1 MSIKQTKIWRFFSSP
16 KLAIWLL
23 SIIATLSLVGTF
35 IPQNEDPSFYI
46 ERFGSAGFNFLS
58 KAGLN
63 NIYSVWWF
71 ILFLIL
77 LALNL
82 LICLLN
88 RVSFKLRMLGTL
100 LAHFS
105 ILVILSGALVG
116 LFFGEK
122 GYIQIKE
129 GETINRFLSKNKLL
143 TLSFSL
149 RLDDFLYEEY
159 IDPKEKLLV
168 YAKDNKLLGEIS
180 LSKGGDLKLTGGE
193 SVRILRFIPDFSI
206 DITTKQVVSRSSE
219 PKNPAIEVEFS
230 LSAGKAGAAGRKDT
244 KIFWVFAHFP
254 DIHDALGKDYKFV
267 YQWVMRRPKDFIS
280 KVTILKDAKEMMR
293 YDIRVNHPL
302 RFEGYSF
309 FQSSYDKENLSW
321 SGLQVNKDPGVPIVY
336 AGFILL
342 ILGLTMI
349 FYINP
354 LLIKK
359 R

>member
-1 MSIKQTKIWRFFSSP
+1 MPIKQTKIWRFFSST

-23 SIIATLSLVGTF
+23 AIIATLSLVGTF
-35 IPQNEDPSFYI
+35 IPQNEDASFYI
-46 ERFGSAGFNFLS
+46 ERFGSSGFNFLS

-63 NIYSVWWF
+63 NIYSAWWF
-71 ILFLIL
+71 VLFLIL

-105 ILVILSGALVG
+105 ILVILAGALIG

-122 GYIQIKE
+122 GYIKIKE
-129 GETINRFLSKNKLL
+129 GEAINCFLSKDKLV

-149 RLDDFLYEEY
+149 RLDDFIYEEY

-180 LSKGGDLKLTGGE
+180 LSKGGDLKLLGGE
-193 SVRILRFIPDFSI
+193 SVKILRFIPDFSM

-219 PKNPAIEVEFS
+219 PRNPAIEVE
-230 LSAGKAGAAGRKDT
+230 LSASGGKDT
-244 KIFWVFAHFP
+244 KTLWVFAHFP
-254 DIHDALGKDYKFV
+254 DIHEALGKDYKFV

-280 KVTILKDAKEMMR
+280 KIAVVKNGNELLR
-293 YDIRVNHPL
+293 QDIRVNHPL

-309 FQSSYDKENLSW
+309 FQSSYDKEDLIW
-321 SGLQVNKDPGVPIVY
+321 SGLQVSKDPGVPIVY
-336 AGFILL
+336 LGFVML
-342 ILGLTMI
+342 ILGLMII
-349 FYINP
+349 FYLNP
-354 LLIKK
+354 LL
-359 R
+359 RRG

>member
-1 MSIKQTKIWRFFSSP
+1 MSVKQTKFWKFFSSV

-23 SIIATLSLVGTF
+23 AIIATLSLLGTF
-35 IPQNEDPSFYI
+35 IPQDEEASFYI

-63 NIYSVWWF
+63 NIYSAWWF

-88 RVSFKLRMLGTL
+88 KVSFKLRMLGTL

-105 ILVILSGALVG
+105 ILVILSGALIG

-129 GETINRFLSKNKLL
+129 GETINCFLSKNKLL

-193 SVRILRFIPDFSI
+193 SVRILRFIPDFSM

-219 PKNPAIEVEFS
+219 PKNPAIEVE
-230 LSAGKAGAAGRKDT
+230 LSAGGGSASGGKDT
-244 KIFWVFAHFP
+244 KTLWVFAHFP
-254 DIHDALGKDYKFV
+254 DIHEVLGKDYKFV
-267 YQWVMRRPKDFIS
+267 YQWAMRRPKDFIS
-280 KVTILKDAKEMMR
+280 KVTILKDGKEIFEK
-293 YDIRVNHPL
+293 DIKVNFPL
-302 RFEGYSF
+302 EFNGYSF
-309 FQSSYDKENLSW
+309 FQSSYDEENLSW